1 MGNIL
6 VVFYS
11 RPRSEGIDGVQGLSK
26 PGNTEAV
33 ALQFQ
38 RLTGADIFRIETEKP
53 YPDNIDRLGEVA
65 KAEKESEAR
74 PALKQAVP
82 DMSGYD
88 TVILGYPIWHGTM
101 PMVVKTF
108 LEEADFSGKTVIPFA
123 THEISYMGD
132 SEQDLKDCCPSADI
146 FPGTALLATALSKA
160 GEQIAGIAKVAKYKE
175 AYR

>member
-6 VVFYS
+6 IVFYS
-11 RPRSEGIDGVQGLSK
+11 RPRSEGIDGKQGLSK

-33 ALQFQ
+33 ALQLQ
-38 RLTGADIFRIETEKP
+38 KLTGADIFRIETKKP

-74 PALKQAVP
+74 PALKQAVF
-82 DMSGYD
+82 DMSRYD

-108 LEEADFSGKTVIPFA
+108 LEKADFSGKTIIPFA

-132 SEQDLKDCCPSADI
+132 SEQDLKACCPSAEI
-146 FPGTALLATALSKA
+146 FLGTALSATALSKQ
-160 GEQIAGIAKVAKYKE
+160 GNLIEGIAEVARNKSLFL
-175 AYR
+175 